1 MKRYF
6 LLVILLLSFMIP
18 FNVRAADL
26 KLTYDNDFKKDY
38 SYVDIPVLPSYDS
51 NGKIDGHLFFYRQHD
66 TNGRSRAARSLI
78 GMFKLDLNNKLVFDK
93 SDDEIK
99 NGDIDYDYVEDD
111 ETGLTSIVIIGYDED
126 EEIIFETKYGGN
138 GDVEF
143 LEWYNS
149 FNSKGKHDG
158 YLLFLSSASTNLK
171 SEPGFILLKIGL
183 DGKIIWEKNVNEF
196 TYFRGTLPYVK
207 NNKLDSYFE
216 FSHGELNRVNCD
228 TEETVWKKEIGI
240 DASNINFSYD
250 ESGEIDGILLVGMN
264 DDYQGTIIKYD
275 LAGNLI
281 FNWSYNSFSESV
293 FTDVISSM
301 YVDGKYDG
309 YIVTAALKNGKT
321 FIIKYDYSGEIV
333 WSDKYSDNQA
343 LFMNIIRNYDS
354 SGRPNGYLLY
364 QTLLYENDKKRSTL
378 SEPYYSEEYSYKVA
392 KYTYDVFPVEKELTS
407 EGIITVNS
415 MAYPG
420 EMVRINVIPREG
432 YTVKRI
438 VVMDES
444 GKEIEV
450 SKDGTF
456 IMPEGKVTV
465 TAIYN
470 RISNPKTVSACYTVL
485 GIILLIS
492 IGTLIVQRKQEEK

>member
-38 SYVDIPVLPSYDS
+38 SYVGIPVLPSYDN
-51 NGKIDGHLFFYRQHD
+51 NGKIDGHLFFYMQHD
-66 TNGRSRAARSLI
+66 TNGRSRSARSFI

-93 SDDEIK
+93 SIDDIEPENINITHVRDEKTDLIYILFTKYNDAGEIA
-99 NGDIDYDYVEDD
+99 
-111 ETGLTSIVIIGYDED
+111 
-126 EEIIFETKYGGN
+126 FETKYSGN
-138 GDVEF
+138 DNVKTDGE
-143 LEWYNS
+143 LYS
-149 FNSKGKHDG
+149 FDNEGKHDG

-171 SEPGFILLKIGL
+171 PEPGFILLKIGL
-183 DGKIIWEKNVNEF
+183 DGKIVWEKNVNEF

-228 TEETVWKKEIGI
+228 TEETVWEKEIGI
-240 DASNINFSYD
+240 DVLNINFSYD
-250 ESGEIDGILLVGMN
+250 KSGEIDGILLVGMN

-281 FNWSYNSFSESV
+281 FNWSYNSFSESA
-293 FTDVISSM
+293 FTGVISSM

-343 LFMNIIRNYDS
+343 MSMNIIRNYDS

-364 QTLLYENDKKRSTL
+364 QTRLYENDKKRSTL

-420 EMVRINVIPREG
+420 EMVRINVTPREG

-450 SKDGTF
+450 SQDGTF

-470 RISNPKTVSACYTVL
+470 RISNPKTVSACYVVL